1 MEEQTSFSTE
11 ESLFSD
17 VTADDIAEMSGDVTP
32 DEPEQQAEETA
43 QEEKQEAISQ
53 DAQQEQAEKF
63 TLRSFGKDIELTKEE
78 LIKAGQ
84 KGLDYDRIRAPY
96 DKINALAQ
104 EAKMSVDDYIF
115 YNLSADGRK
124 EQMRMIGLLQEIAT
138 LSGKNVNDFL
148 SELSNQGQQI
158 QIQKRADELVR
169 SGDYSESAA
178 RKMAEMEMKLNSQ
191 QKMQEK
197 VRLEQSKAEQAK
209 KSVGEFIM
217 KNPEFMKE
225 FPNAQLPPE
234 MMQSLNNG
242 ASISEAW
249 TAYQFNKQTKAMQE
263 MQAELDKYRQIEKN
277 KQAAAPKIKG
287 DMENE
292 AKDPFLEGLLG

>member
-1 MEEQTSFSTE
+1 MDEQTSLSTE

-17 VTADDIAEMSGDVTP
+17 VTAEDVAEMSGDVTP
-32 DEPEQQAEETA
+32 DEPEQEAEETA
-43 QEEKQEAISQ
+43 QEQQEDVQ
-53 DAQQEQAEKF
+53 TEAQQEQVEKF
-63 TLRSFGKDIELTKEE
+63 TLRSLGKDVELTREQ
-78 LIKAGQ
+78 LIAAGQ

-96 DKINALAQ
+96 DRINALAQ
-104 EAKMSVDDYIF
+104 EAGLSVDDF
-115 YNLSADGRK
+115 LNNLSIQA
-124 EQMRMIGLLQEIAT
+124 
-138 LSGKNVNDFL
+138 
-148 SELSNQGQQI
+148 QQI
-158 QIQKRADELVR
+158 QINKRVDELVR

-191 QKMQEK
+191 EKQRAKMQEQ
-197 VRLEQSKAEQAK
+197 QSKAEQAK

-234 MMQSLNNG
+234 MVQALNNG
-242 ASISEAW
+242 ASIGEAW
-249 TAYQFNKQTKAMQE
+249 TNYQFNKQKKAMQE

-287 DMENE
+287 DLENE
-292 AKDPFLEGLLG
+292 GKDPFLEGLLG

>member
-1 MEEQTSFSTE
+1 MDEQTSFSTE

-17 VTADDIAEMSGDVTP
+17 VTAEDVAEMGGDVTP

-43 QEEKQEAISQ
+43 QEQQEVVQEEAQ
-53 DAQQEQAEKF
+53 QQEQVVKF
-63 TLRSFGKDIELTKEE
+63 TLRSLGKDVELTREQ
-78 LIKAGQ
+78 LIAAGQ

-96 DKINALAQ
+96 DRINALAQ
-104 EAKMSVDDYIF
+104 EAGLSVDDF
-115 YNLSADGRK
+115 LNNLSTQA
-124 EQMRMIGLLQEIAT
+124 
-138 LSGKNVNDFL
+138 
-148 SELSNQGQQI
+148 QQI

-191 QKMQEK
+191 QKQQEQAKMQ
-197 VRLEQSKAEQAK
+197 QSKAEQARK
-209 KSVGEFIM
+209 EVGDFIM
-217 KNPEFMKE
+217 KNPDFMKE

-234 MMQSLNNG
+234 MVQALNNG

-287 DMENE
+287 DLENE
-292 AKDPFLEGLLG
+292 GKDPFLEGLLG

>member
-1 MEEQTSFSTE
+1 MDEQTSFSTE

-17 VTADDIAEMSGDVTP
+17 VTAEDIAEMSGDVTP
-32 DEPEQQAEETA
+32 DKPEQEAEEAA
-43 QEEKQEAISQ
+43 QEEQQEIVQEEAQ
-53 DAQQEQAEKF
+53 QQEQVEKF
-63 TLRSFGKDIELTKEE
+63 TLRSLGKDVELTREQ
-78 LIKAGQ
+78 LIAAGQ

-96 DKINALAQ
+96 DRINALAQ
-104 EAKMSVDDYIF
+104 EAGLSVDDF
-115 YNLSADGRK
+115 LNNLSTQA
-124 EQMRMIGLLQEIAT
+124 
-138 LSGKNVNDFL
+138 
-148 SELSNQGQQI
+148 QQI
-158 QIQKRADELVR
+158 QIQKRVDELVR

-191 QKMQEK
+191 QKQQEQVKMQ
-197 VRLEQSKAEQAK
+197 QSKAEQARK
-209 KSVGEFIM
+209 EVGDFIL
-217 KNPEFMKE
+217 KNPDFMKE

-234 MMQSLNNG
+234 MVQALNNG

-249 TAYQFNKQTKAMQE
+249 TNYQFNKQAKAMQE
-263 MQAELDKYRQIEKN
+263 LQAELDKYRQIEKN

>member
-1 MEEQTSFSTE
+1 MDEQTSLSTE

-17 VTADDIAEMSGDVTP
+17 VTAEDVAEMGGDVTP
-32 DEPEQQAEETA
+32 DEPGQEAEETA
-43 QEEKQEAISQ
+43 QEQQEVVQEEAQ
-53 DAQQEQAEKF
+53 QQEQVEKF
-63 TLRSFGKDIELTKEE
+63 TLRSLGKDVELTREQ
-78 LIKAGQ
+78 LIAAGQ

-96 DKINALAQ
+96 DRINALAQ
-104 EAKMSVDDYIF
+104 EAGLSVDDF
-115 YNLSADGRK
+115 LNNLSA
-124 EQMRMIGLLQEIAT
+124 QAQST
-138 LSGKNVNDFL
+138 
-148 SELSNQGQQI
+148 
-158 QIQKRADELVR
+158 QIQKRVDELVR

-191 QKMQEK
+191 EKQRAKIQEQ
-197 VRLEQSKAEQAK
+197 QSKAEQAK

-234 MMQSLNNG
+234 MVQALNNG

-249 TAYQFNKQTKAMQE
+249 TNYQFNKQAKAMQE
-263 MQAELDKYRQIEKN
+263 LQAELDKYRQIEKN

-287 DMENE
+287 DLENE
-292 AKDPFLEGLLG
+292 GKDPFLEGLLG

>member
-1 MEEQTSFSTE
+1 MDEQTSFSTE

-17 VTADDIAEMSGDVTP
+17 VTAEDVAEMGGDVTP
-32 DEPEQQAEETA
+32 DEPEQQAEEPA
-43 QEEKQEAISQ
+43 QEQQEVVQEEAQ
-53 DAQQEQAEKF
+53 QQEQVEKF
-63 TLRSFGKDIELTKEE
+63 TLRSLGKDVELTREQ
-78 LIKAGQ
+78 LIAAGQ

-96 DKINALAQ
+96 DRINALAQ
-104 EAKMSVDDYIF
+104 EAGLSVDDF
-115 YNLSADGRK
+115 LNNLSTQA
-124 EQMRMIGLLQEIAT
+124 
-138 LSGKNVNDFL
+138 
-148 SELSNQGQQI
+148 QQI
-158 QIQKRADELVR
+158 QIQKRADELIR

-191 QKMQEK
+191 QKQ
-197 VRLEQSKAEQAK
+197 QSERQAEAAKAEQAR

-217 KNPEFMKE
+217 KNPDFMKE

-234 MMQSLNNG
+234 MVQSLNNG

-263 MQAELDKYRQIEKN
+263 LQAELDKYKQIEKN

-287 DMENE
+287 DLENDG
-292 AKDPFLEGLLG
+292 KDPFLEGLLG

>member
-1 MEEQTSFSTE
+1 MDEQTSFSTE

-17 VTADDIAEMSGDVTP
+17 VTAEDIAEMSGDVTP
-32 DEPEQQAEETA
+32 EETEQEAEETA
-43 QEEKQEAISQ
+43 QEEQQEIVQEEAQ
-53 DAQQEQAEKF
+53 QQEQVEKF
-63 TLRSFGKDIELTKEE
+63 TLRSLGKDVELTREQ
-78 LIKAGQ
+78 LIAAGQ

-96 DKINALAQ
+96 DRINALAQ
-104 EAKMSVDDYIF
+104 EAGLSVDDF
-115 YNLSADGRK
+115 LNNLSTQA
-124 EQMRMIGLLQEIAT
+124 
-138 LSGKNVNDFL
+138 
-148 SELSNQGQQI
+148 QQI
-158 QIQKRADELVR
+158 QINKRVDELVR

-191 QKMQEK
+191 EKQRAQMQEQ
-197 VRLEQSKAEQAK
+197 QSKAEQAK

-234 MMQSLNNG
+234 MVQALNNG

-249 TAYQFNKQTKAMQE
+249 TNYQFNKQAKAMQE

-287 DMENE
+287 DLENE
-292 AKDPFLEGLLG
+292 GKDPFLEGLLG

>member
-1 MEEQTSFSTE
+1 MDEQTSLSTE

-17 VTADDIAEMSGDVTP
+17 VTAEDVAEMGGDVTP
-32 DEPEQQAEETA
+32 DEPEQQAEEPA
-43 QEEKQEAISQ
+43 QEEQQEVVQEEAQ
-53 DAQQEQAEKF
+53 QQEQVEKF
-63 TLRSFGKDIELTKEE
+63 TLRSLGKDVELTREQ
-78 LIKAGQ
+78 LIAAGQ

-96 DKINALAQ
+96 DRINALAQ
-104 EAKMSVDDYIF
+104 EAGLSVDDF
-115 YNLSADGRK
+115 LNNLSTQA
-124 EQMRMIGLLQEIAT
+124 
-138 LSGKNVNDFL
+138 
-148 SELSNQGQQI
+148 QQI

-191 QKMQEK
+191 QKQQEQAKMQ
-197 VRLEQSKAEQAK
+197 QSKAEQARK
-209 KSVGEFIM
+209 EVGDFIL
-217 KNPEFMKE
+217 KNPDFMKE

-234 MMQSLNNG
+234 MMQALNNG

-263 MQAELDKYRQIEKN
+263 MQAELDKYKQIEKN

-287 DMENE
+287 DLENE
-292 AKDPFLEGLLG
+292 GKDPFLEGLLG

>member
-1 MEEQTSFSTE
+1 MDEQTSFSAE

-17 VTADDIAEMSGDVTP
+17 VTAEDVAEMGGDVTP

-43 QEEKQEAISQ
+43 QEQQEVVQEKAQQEQ
-53 DAQQEQAEKF
+53 KEAQQEQAEKF
-63 TLRSFGKDIELTKEE
+63 TLRSLGKDVELTREQ
-78 LIKAGQ
+78 LIAAGQ

-96 DKINALAQ
+96 DRINALAQ
-104 EAKMSVDDYIF
+104 EAGLSVDDF
-115 YNLSADGRK
+115 LNNLSTQA
-124 EQMRMIGLLQEIAT
+124 
-138 LSGKNVNDFL
+138 
-148 SELSNQGQQI
+148 QQI

-191 QKMQEK
+191 QKQQEQAKMQ
-197 VRLEQSKAEQAK
+197 QSKAEQARK
-209 KSVGEFIM
+209 EVGDFIL
-217 KNPEFMKE
+217 KNPDFMKE

-263 MQAELDKYRQIEKN
+263 LQAELDKYKQIEKN

-287 DMENE
+287 DLENE
-292 AKDPFLEGLLG
+292 GKDPFLEGLLG